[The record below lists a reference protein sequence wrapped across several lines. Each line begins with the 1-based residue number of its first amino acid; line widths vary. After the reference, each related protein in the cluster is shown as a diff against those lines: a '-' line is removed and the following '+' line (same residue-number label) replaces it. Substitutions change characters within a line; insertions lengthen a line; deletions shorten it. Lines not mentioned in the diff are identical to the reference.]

1 MTSDIPAIISAFQ
14 CCVCGS
20 DNKRWFSTNRTHHPF
35 DSPGNLT
42 CMDCGARFPVEDG
55 YLNLQVGPEE
65 PVVPFQKLMQMKAPV
80 AVYEGIWRPLG
91 YFIAS
96 KHSFPRDLDRIANL
110 IQRPNRV
117 VLDLAAGPGNVT
129 RRLARLMPDSTIV
142 GFDLSSV
149 MLGRAVRLTRE
160 EGLKNIYY
168 MRGSA
173 LSLPFKDETFDAV
186 SCCGALQL
194 FPQAIGEI
202 SRVLKPGGE
211 FVCQTTIGPR
221 KAPAYV
227 RAADRVLKFSWFYL
241 DDLKDRLSSFNFNL
255 ISEER
260 SYINYIFLA
269 SKAVEASPG

>member
-1 MTSDIPAIISAFQ
+1 MTEDIPDIISAFQ
-14 CCVCGS
+14 CCFCGGT
-20 DNKRWFSTNRTHHPF
+20 NKRWFSTNRSEHPF
-35 DSPGNLT
+35 GSPGSLT

-65 PVVPFQKLMQMKAPV
+65 PVVPFQRLMQMKAPV

-96 KHSFPRDLDRIANL
+96 KHSFPKDLDRIATL
-110 IQRPNRV
+110 IRRRKGV
-117 VLDLAAGPGNVT
+117 VLDLASGPGNVT
-129 RRLARLMPDSTIV
+129 RRLGRSMPDSTIV
-142 GFDLSSV
+142 GFDLSTV
-149 MLGRAVRLTRE
+149 MLGRAVRLTRR
-160 EGLKNIYY
+160 EGLNNIFY

-221 KAPAYV
+221 KAPMFV
-227 RAADRVLKFSWFYL
+227 RAADRFLKFSWFYL
-241 DDLKDRLSSFNFNL
+241 DDLKDRLSSFNFNV

-269 SKAVEASPG
+269 AKSS

>member
-1 MTSDIPAIISAFQ
+1 MADDAPDIISAFQ
-14 CCVCGS
+14 CCFCGS
-20 DNKRWFSTNRTHHPF
+20 DNKRWFSSNKSEHPF
-35 DSPGNLT
+35 DSPGSLT
-42 CMDCGARFPVEDG
+42 CMDCSARFPVEDG

-65 PVVPFQKLMQMKAPV
+65 PVVPFQKLMQMNGPV

-96 KHSFPRDLDRIANL
+96 KHSFPKDLDRIANL

-117 VLDLAAGPGNVT
+117 VLDLASGPGNVT
-129 RRLARLMPDSTIV
+129 RRLARSMPDSTIV
-142 GFDLSSV
+142 GYDLSSV

-160 EGLKNIYY
+160 EGLRNIYY

-173 LSLPFKDETFDAV
+173 LSLPFKSETFDAV

-211 FVCQTTIGPR
+211 FVCQTTIGPK
-221 KAPAYV
+221 KAPFLV
-227 RAADRVLKFSWFYL
+227 RAADRMLKFSWFYL
-241 DDLKDRLSSFNFNL
+241 DDLKDRLSSFNFNV

-269 SKAVEASPG
+269 AKAGE

>member
-1 MTSDIPAIISAFQ
+1 MMEDVPDIISAFQ
-14 CCVCGS
+14 CCFCGGS
-20 DNKRWFSTNRTHHPF
+20 NKRWFTTDPSARPF
-35 DSPGNLT
+35 DSPGSLT
-42 CMDCGARFPVEDG
+42 CMDCGARFPIEDG

-65 PVVPFQKLMQMKAPV
+65 PVVPFQKLMQMKGPV

-96 KHSFPRDLDRIANL
+96 KHSFPKDLDRIANL

-117 VLDLAAGPGNVT
+117 VLDLASGPGNVT

-142 GFDLSSV
+142 GVDLSTV
-149 MLGRAVRLTRE
+149 MLGRAVRLTRT
-160 EGLKNIYY
+160 EGLNNIYY

-173 LSLPFKDETFDAV
+173 LSLPFKNETFDAV

-221 KAPAYV
+221 KAPFVV
-227 RAADRVLKFSWFYL
+227 RAADRILKFSWFYL
-241 DDLKDRLSSFNFNL
+241 DDLKDRLSSFNFNV

-269 SKAVEASPG
+269 SKAG

>member
-1 MTSDIPAIISAFQ
+1 MTQDIPAIISAFQ
-14 CCVCGS
+14 CCFCGGTK
-20 DNKRWFSTNRTHHPF
+20 NRWFSSKPSEHPF
-35 DSPGNLT
+35 DNPGSLT
-42 CMDCGARFPVEDG
+42 CMECGVRFPVEDG
-55 YLNLQVGPEE
+55 YLNLQIGPEE
-65 PVVPFQKLMQMKAPV
+65 PVTPFQKLMQMKAPV

-96 KHSFPRDLDRIANL
+96 KHSFPKDLDRIVNL
-110 IQRPNRV
+110 IQRPNRL
-117 VLDLAAGPGNVT
+117 VLDLACGPGNVT
-129 RRLARLMPDSTIV
+129 RRLGRLMPDSAIV
-142 GFDLSSV
+142 GFDLSTE
-149 MLGRAVRLTRE
+149 MLGRAVRLTRSE
-160 EGLKNIYY
+160 RLGNIYY

-173 LSLPFKDETFDAV
+173 LALPFQDEAFDAV

-221 KAPAYV
+221 KAPILV

-255 ISEER
+255 IAEER

-269 SKAVEASPG
+269 AKAG

>member
-1 MTSDIPAIISAFQ
+1 MAEDIPSIISAFQ
-14 CCVCGS
+14 CSFCGG
-20 DNKRWFSTNRTHHPF
+20 DNKRWFSANRLGAEHPF
-35 DSPGNLT
+35 DSPGSLT
-42 CMDCGARFPVEDG
+42 CMDCGVRFRVEDG
-55 YLNLQVGPEE
+55 YLNLQVGPPE

-96 KHSFPRDLDRIANL
+96 KHSFPKDLDRIANL

-117 VLDLAAGPGNVT
+117 VLDLASGPGNVT
-129 RRLARLMPDSTIV
+129 RRLGRLMPDSTIV
-142 GFDLSSV
+142 GFDLSPV
-149 MLGRAVRLTRE
+149 MLGRAVRLTRQ
-160 EGLKNIYY
+160 EGLRNIYY

-173 LSLPFKDETFDAV
+173 LSLPFKSETFDAV

-194 FPQAIGEI
+194 FPQAMGEI

-227 RAADRVLKFSWFYL
+227 RAADRILKFSWFYL
-241 DDLKDRLSSFNFNL
+241 DDLKARLSSFNFNV
-255 ISEER
+255 IAEER
-260 SYINYIFLA
+260 SNINYIFLA
-269 SKAVEASPG
+269 AKAD